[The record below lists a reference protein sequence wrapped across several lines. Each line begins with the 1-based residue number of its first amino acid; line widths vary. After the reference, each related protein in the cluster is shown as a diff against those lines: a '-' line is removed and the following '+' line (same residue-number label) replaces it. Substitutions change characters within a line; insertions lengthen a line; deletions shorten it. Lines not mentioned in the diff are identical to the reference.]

1 MRVRMTAGEFRTQMD
16 GFGLALLVVGF
27 GVCALLAIFAV
38 SSLFGVRTPT
48 VPLAAFE
55 GLVLAALGGGLRLL
69 VRIDR
74 RLEQASR
81 SAAALS
87 E

>member
-1 MRVRMTAGEFRTQMD
+1 MRLRMTPGEFRTQMD
-16 GFGLALLVVGF
+16 GFGLALLVVGY

-38 SSLFGVRTPT
+38 ANLFGVRTPS
-48 VPLAAFE
+48 VPPVAFE

-74 RLEQASR
+74 RLEQANR
-81 SAAALS
+81 SAAALP